1 MVTSVAADEL
11 RISSASL
18 ALQPNQLT
26 VALPP
31 MTIAF
36 MVHPTKQHGIG
47 RRSLI
52 IGSGS
57 LLAAPAIVRAQ
68 GTNGVALV
76 IGNSKYRWEASLPN
90 VKRDTPD
97 VSKRFQS
104 LGLKTEL
111 IQDAN
116 KETMRKAINNFRSAP
131 AGTNFGVCYFA
142 GHGVNFNNNNYM
154 VPVDADLANP
164 NVDALVPIGWVHGAL
179 RKIPHRLAV
188 FDACR
193 NNPADGWRQQQTQDK
208 SIVRADVVRANAEK
222 EAGRLTIFSTAPGRT
237 ALDGPAGQN
246 SPFAAAFLRQ
256 LAGGGIDIQAL
267 GANLRRE
274 LLLATQGR
282 QLVYDF
288 NFYDRPFSLTGP
300 RDAGAGSSPG
310 GGQAIE
316 LPKAYAYAKE
326 NGFDLPQGLI
336 ALRGAREAQKIGTFK
351 FAERNNRG
359 IEPLLL
365 IVMAIDESKTAQ
377 MILSGRNER
386 GPWWRF
392 VTGTVSG
399 DRLDY
404 NPHSTSSRFI
414 FDWRGA
420 NAGSVGIICDRCTNA
435 RPFSTDFTRLDG

>member
-1 MVTSVAADEL
+1 M
-11 RISSASL
+11 RR
-18 ALQPNQLT
+18 QN
-26 VALPP
+26 
-31 MTIAF
+31 
-36 MVHPTKQHGIG
+36 IG
-47 RRSLI
+47 RRTVLA
-52 IGSGS
+52 GAGY
-57 LLAAPAIVRAQ
+57 LLAAPAIVRATSVHAQ
-68 GTNGVALV
+68 GANGVALV
-76 IGNSKYRWEASLPN
+76 IGNSKYHWESSLPN
-90 VKRDTPD
+90 VKRDAPD
-97 VSKRFQS
+97 VAKRFQS

-111 IQDAN
+111 VLDAD
-116 KETMRKAINNFRSAP
+116 KETMRKAINSFRSAP

-142 GHGVNFNNNNYM
+142 GHGVNFNNNNYI

-164 NVDALVPIGWVHGAL
+164 NVDGLVPIGWVHGAL

-193 NNPADGWRQQQTQDK
+193 NNPADGWRQQATQDN
-208 SIVRADVVRANAEK
+208 SIVRADVVRANTEK

-256 LAGGGIDIQAL
+256 LADGIDIQTL
-267 GANLRRE
+267 GATLRRE

-288 NFYDRPFSLTGP
+288 NFIDHPFRLTGP

-326 NGFDLPQGLI
+326 SGFDLPQGLI
-336 ALRGAREAQKIGTFK
+336 SLRGSRDTQKIGTYK

-365 IVMAIDESKTAQ
+365 VVMAVDESKTAQ
-377 MILSGRNER
+377 IILSGRNER

-392 VTGTVSG
+392 SAGTVSG
-399 DRLDY
+399 DRLEY
-404 NPHSTSSRFI
+404 NPHSKSSRFI

-420 NAGSVGIICDRCTNA
+420 NAGSVGIICDRCTNT